1 MYPIY
6 FTIILLFSFI
16 FSLYIFYIY
25 FYNNLSL
32 FFGKMNHSL
41 YITSTIICIILFLP
55 FVYYINTINLGNKN
69 NNFIFSNLFIM
80 ILSFTLWMI
89 SIYYKNIIF
98 RNLFIMII
106 IIVNINLLK
115 NILFDNKKDKI
126 VVDNK
131 KDNIVARYLSI
142 IGLSYLLFHHFFI
155 DFVLWN
161 YYF

>member
-6 FTIILLFSFI
+6 LTIILLFSFM

-32 FFGKMNHSL
+32 FFGKINHSL
-41 YITSTIICIILFLP
+41 YTYSTIACIILFLP
-55 FVYYINTINLGNKN
+55 FFYYINTNTKNIGNKN
-69 NNFIFSNLFIM
+69 NNLIFINLFIM

-89 SIYYKNIIF
+89 SIYYKKFIF

-115 NILFDNKKDKI
+115 IILFDNTI
-126 VVDNK
+126 NNK
-131 KDNIVARYLSI
+131 NNMLARYLSI

-161 YYF
+161 YYN